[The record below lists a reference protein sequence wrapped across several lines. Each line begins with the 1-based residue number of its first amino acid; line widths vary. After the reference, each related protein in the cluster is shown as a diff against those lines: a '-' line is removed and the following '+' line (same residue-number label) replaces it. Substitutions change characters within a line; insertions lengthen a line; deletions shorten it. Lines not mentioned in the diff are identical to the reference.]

1 MKWGVKMT
9 VGELLKFTAFRGAEL
24 TVNNSDNRDLS
35 ISFDDEIVDI
45 ESVSNETDIIKVG
58 GIMLF
63 PKTYLKVRCTVKRRT
78 ENG

>member
-1 MKWGVKMT
+1 MT
-9 VGELLKFTAFRGAEL
+9 VGELLNFTAFRGADI
-24 TVNNSDNRDLS
+24 TVNNSDNRDLC
-35 ISFDDEIVDI
+35 ISFDDEIMDI

-63 PKTYLKVRCTVKRRT
+63 PKHYLKVRCTVKRRA

>member
-1 MKWGVKMT
+1 MT
-9 VGELLKFTAFRGAEL
+9 VGELLNFTAFRGADL
-24 TVNNSDNRDLS
+24 IIDNSDKRDLS

-63 PKTYLKVRCTVKRRT
+63 PKQYLKVRCTVKRRAK
-78 ENG
+78 